1 MATWVPEKDR
11 TTAWWIFSRL
21 FMCRVTNIQSMSV
34 EYIEKFGMPASGYE
48 QYDKETANE
57 LVTRMLSINDMVE
70 YFRNGVTVHVVNFKD
85 TKEIYERISDH
96 LNLWKQKL
104 ENSFHVKDAPIDD
117 LLLLD
122 KFANVVYKYAAPQFT
137 TEMVDSLIARRMSS
151 AMKFNRQNILS
162 PLKNKVINPIDGTT
176 TEESKIPERVS
187 MSDSFLAS
195 RPNNISNKK
204 WK

>member
-1 MATWVPEKDR
+1 
-11 TTAWWIFSRL
+11 
-21 FMCRVTNIQSMSV
+21 
-34 EYIEKFGMPASGYE
+34 
-48 QYDKETANE
+48 
-57 LVTRMLSINDMVE
+57 
-70 YFRNGVTVHVVNFKD
+70 VNFKD